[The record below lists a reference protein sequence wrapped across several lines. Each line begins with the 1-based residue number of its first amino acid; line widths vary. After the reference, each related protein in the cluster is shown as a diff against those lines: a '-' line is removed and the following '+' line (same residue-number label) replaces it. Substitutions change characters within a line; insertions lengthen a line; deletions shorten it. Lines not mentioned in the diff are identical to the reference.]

1 MRTLSLTMLTIV
13 AYLTL
18 SNFFHSAGSVPT
30 RNPFGAPVKPAAF
43 QGDTV
48 REEVKFP
55 FSSSNPFAAAPVAVA
70 APPAAVDVPQVPVA
84 APPAAVAAPVK
95 TSPELDA
102 FAASVVNGQAGQV
115 AGVFVQDVLAFP
127 VVQQPIGQPN
137 YVAVKDGVVTQ
148 FSTPSPYGTIG
159 LLAHNFL
166 SGRFFFNL
174 QTGEDVVVVYGDGR
188 EETYR
193 ITDIS
198 RYQALDPENAYSQFV
213 DLNDPAHPVLTAGQ
227 LFSRIYTNPARV
239 VLQTCI
245 DANGNSSW
253 GRIFITAE
261 KMGN

>member
-18 SNFFHSAGSVPT
+18 SNFLHTAGSVPT
-30 RNPFGAPVKPAAF
+30 RSPLGVPGKPAFF
-43 QGDTV
+43 QGDTI
-48 REEVKFP
+48 REDVKLP
-55 FSSSNPFAAAPVAVA
+55 GSMPVAVGALPVAVA
-70 APPAAVDVPQVPVA
+70 APPVSVA
-84 APPAAVAAPVK
+84 APAK

-115 AGVFVQDVLAFP
+115 AGVYVQDVLALP
-127 VVQQPIGQPN
+127 VVQQPVGQPN

-148 FSTPSPYGTIG
+148 FTTPSPYGTIG

-174 QTGEDVVVVYGDGR
+174 QNNEDVVIVYGDGR

-193 ITDIS
+193 ITDIL
-198 RYQALDPENAYSQFV
+198 RYQALDPESAYSNFV
-213 DLNDPAHPVLTAGQ
+213 DLNNPAHSVLTAGE
-227 LFSRIYTNPARV
+227 LFSRVYTNPDRV

-253 GRIFITAE
+253 GRIFISAE
-261 KMGN
+261 KISG

>member
-18 SNFFHSAGSVPT
+18 SNFLHTAGSTPS
-30 RNPFGAPVKPAAF
+30 RNPFGAPVKPAVF

-48 REEVKFP
+48 REDVKVP
-55 FSSSNPFAAAPVAVA
+55 FSTGNPFTAAPVAVA
-70 APPAAVDVPQVPVA
+70 APAVTDA
-84 APPAAVAAPVK
+84 APPASVAAPVK

-102 FAASVVNGQAGQV
+102 FAASVVNGQADQV
-115 AGVFVQDVLAFP
+115 VGVFVQNVLALP

-137 YVAVKDGVVTQ
+137 YVSVKDGVVTQ

-166 SGRFFFNL
+166 SGRFFFNV

-193 ITDIS
+193 IIDIT
-198 RYQALDPENAYSQFV
+198 RYQALDPENAYSKFV
-213 DLNDPAHPVLTAGQ
+213 DLNDPAHPVLTAGE
-227 LFSRIYTNPARV
+227 LFSRIYTNPDRV

-253 GRIFITAE
+253 GRIFISAE
-261 KMGN
+261 KISG